1 MSLSITFMAP
11 GPAPMLW
18 SGTWGSEVGCPL
30 QSSLSTV
37 ISSLVMGGL
46 LDLEGGSSCT
56 LEHSIS
62 ILFKFIRIYEL
73 GQTAAKCLHMKLEN
87 DQIT

>member
-18 SGTWGSEVGCPL
+18 SGTRGSEVGCPL
-30 QSSLSTV
+30 QSSVSTV

-46 LDLEGGSSCT
+46 LGFRRGGEVPT
-56 LEHSIS
+56 VNI
-62 ILFKFIRIYEL
+62 
-73 GQTAAKCLHMKLEN
+73 
-87 DQIT
+87 